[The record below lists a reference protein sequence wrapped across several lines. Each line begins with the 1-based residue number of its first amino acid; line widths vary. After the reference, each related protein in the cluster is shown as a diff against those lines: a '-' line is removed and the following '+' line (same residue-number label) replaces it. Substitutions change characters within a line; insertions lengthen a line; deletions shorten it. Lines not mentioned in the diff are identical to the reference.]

1 MVEGQRLMQA
11 ASDIFLGWCP
21 AVGIDGR
28 KRDFYVRQ
36 LWDWKRSAEVESLT
50 PQGLDVYARMCG
62 WTLARAHARSGD
74 RVAIAAYLGGGE
86 AFDGGDRGVRR
97 ALRRP
102 ERARPRGA
110 GRGDRLRPRRGRGGL
125 AIKAWRVV
133 LILSAAQFILVL
145 DTTVMNVSISN
156 VVADLD
162 TTVEQVQL
170 AITAYM
176 LVMAS
181 TMLLGGKLG
190 DIWGRRR
197 AFRIGLVV
205 FALGSGLTA
214 IAPSVG
220 VLLFGW
226 SLIEGLGAAILV
238 PALAA
243 LIASNYEGKRRATAY
258 AIVGAVA
265 GAGAAAGPL
274 IGGAVTSAWTWRAV
288 FAGEVVI
295 AAFVLFASSQIKD
308 AAREKAG
315 SLDWV
320 GAALSIAGLF
330 LIVFGVLQSSVWG
343 WILPRNPPS
352 VGGTE
357 ITPLGLS
364 PVPFVILAGF
374 GVLLAFARW
383 SERRERE
390 GGEPLLRIAL
400 LRIEQLRGGSMMIFA
415 QQVILMGTFFAVPL
429 YLQVVLGKD
438 AFETGVKLLPLSIA
452 MLATAALA
460 PRLSSRFS
468 PRAIVRAGLLALLVA
483 VLGLVGSVDQALNS
497 AVFAVSLGLMGV
509 GAGLLVSQIGN
520 VIMSSVDPGQT
531 SEAGGIQGTFQY
543 LGGALG
549 TALVGAVLLS
559 GLTAAF
565 DDSVAANPRISPPTQ
580 ERLAAA
586 TEQGIS
592 FVPTAEVE
600 SQLAKAG
607 IAPDEVSAIS
617 SGYDDAQVEA
627 LKIALLSVAAFV
639 VGSFWFTKTLPDR
652 PMVRQTSA

>member
-1 MVEGQRLMQA
+1 
-11 ASDIFLGWCP
+11 
-21 AVGIDGR
+21 
-28 KRDFYVRQ
+28 
-36 LWDWKRSAEVESLT
+36 
-50 PQGLDVYARMCG
+50 
-62 WTLARAHARSGD
+62 
-74 RVAIAAYLGGGE
+74 
-86 AFDGGDRGVRR
+86 
-97 ALRRP
+97 
-102 ERARPRGA
+102 
-110 GRGDRLRPRRGRGGL
+110 
-125 AIKAWRVV
+125 
-133 LILSAAQFILVL
+133 
-145 DTTVMNVSISN
+145 MNVSISN

-162 TTVEQVQL
+162 TSIESVQL

-205 FALGSGLTA
+205 FAIGSGLTA
-214 IAPSVG
+214 VAPSIG

-226 SLIEGLGAAILV
+226 SLVEGLGAAIMV
-238 PALAA
+238 PALIA
-243 LIASNYEGKRRATAY
+243 LIASNYEGQRRATAY
-258 AIVGAVA
+258 GIIGAVA
-265 GAGAAAGPL
+265 AAGAAAGPL
-274 IGGAVTSAWTWRAV
+274 IGGAVTTAWSWRVV

-295 AAFVLFASSQIKD
+295 AIFVLLASSQIKD

-315 SLDWV
+315 RLDWV
-320 GAALSIAGLF
+320 GALLSIAGL
-330 LIVFGVLQSSVWG
+330 VL
-343 WILPRNPPS
+343 
-352 VGGTE
+352 
-357 ITPLGLS
+357 TPLGLS

-383 SERRERE
+383 SERRER
-390 GGEPLLRIAL
+390 GGEEPLLQIAL
-400 LRIEQLRGGSMMIFA
+400 LRIQQLRGGSLMIFA

-438 AFETGVKLLPLSIA
+438 AFETGVKLLPLSIV
-452 MLATAALA
+452 MLVTAVLA

-497 AVFAVSLGLMGV
+497 AVFATSLGVMGF
-509 GAGLLVSQIGN
+509 GAGLMVSQIGN
-520 VIMSSVDPGQT
+520 VIMSSVDRSQT

-549 TALVGAVLLS
+549 TALVGAVLLG
-559 GLTAAF
+559 GLTGAF
-565 DDSVAANPRISPPTQ
+565 NSSVAGNPRISPPTQ
-580 ERLAAA
+580 ERIAAV

-592 FVPTAEVE
+592 FVPTSEVE

-607 IAPDEVSAIS
+607 VSRGETAAIS
-617 SGYDDAQVEA
+617 RGYDDAQIDA

-639 VGSFWFTKTLPDR
+639 VGSFWFTRALPDE
-652 PMVRQTSA
+652 PMVRAVPA

>member
-1 MVEGQRLMQA
+1 
-11 ASDIFLGWCP
+11 
-21 AVGIDGR
+21 
-28 KRDFYVRQ
+28 
-36 LWDWKRSAEVESLT
+36 
-50 PQGLDVYARMCG
+50 
-62 WTLARAHARSGD
+62 
-74 RVAIAAYLGGGE
+74 
-86 AFDGGDRGVRR
+86 
-97 ALRRP
+97 
-102 ERARPRGA
+102 
-110 GRGDRLRPRRGRGGL
+110 
-125 AIKAWRVV
+125 
-133 LILSAAQFILVL
+133 
-145 DTTVMNVSISN
+145 MNVSISN

-162 TTVEQVQL
+162 TSIESVQL

-205 FALGSGLTA
+205 FAIGSGLTA
-214 IAPSVG
+214 VAPSIG

-226 SLIEGLGAAILV
+226 SLVEGLGAAIMV
-238 PALAA
+238 PALIA
-243 LIASNYEGKRRATAY
+243 LIASNYEGQRRATAY
-258 AIVGAVA
+258 GIIGAVA
-265 GAGAAAGPL
+265 AAGAAAGPL
-274 IGGAVTSAWTWRAV
+274 IGGAVTTAWSWRVV

-295 AAFVLFASSQIKD
+295 AIFVLLASSQIKD

-315 SLDWV
+315 RLDWV
-320 GAALSIAGLF
+320 GALLSIAGLV
-330 LIVFGVLQSSVWG
+330 LIVAGVLQSSTWG
-343 WILPRNPPS
+343 WVLPRNPPAI
-352 VGGTE
+352 GGNE

-383 SERRERE
+383 SERRER
-390 GGEPLLRIAL
+390 GGEEPLLQIAL
-400 LRIEQLRGGSMMIFA
+400 LRIQQLRGGSLMIFA

-438 AFETGVKLLPLSIA
+438 AFETGVKLLPLSIV
-452 MLATAALA
+452 MLVTAVLA

-497 AVFAVSLGLMGV
+497 AVFATSLGVMGF
-509 GAGLLVSQIGN
+509 GAGLMVSQIGN
-520 VIMSSVDPGQT
+520 VIMSSVDRSQT

-549 TALVGAVLLS
+549 TALVGAVLLG
-559 GLTAAF
+559 GLTGAF
-565 DDSVAANPRISPPTQ
+565 NSSVAGNPRISPPTQ
-580 ERLAAA
+580 ERIAAV

-592 FVPTAEVE
+592 FVPTSEVE

-607 IAPDEVSAIS
+607 VSRGETAAIS
-617 SGYDDAQVEA
+617 RGYDDAQIDA

-639 VGSFWFTKTLPDR
+639 VGSFWFTRALPDE
-652 PMVRQTSA
+652 PMVRAVPA